1 MKKNQSSQPWVARL
15 DRWSFFHR
23 AVKALR
29 IRQIFSATLS
39 LIPLKRHLKSSGT
52 HYEIR
57 DLESFFLANEI
68 FKEQVYDEIFAGE
81 KIDSLIDLGC
91 NVGYFICYAKH
102 RLGKV
107 NFKGLGVDANP
118 YLIERAK
125 RHVRLN
131 QLEQV
136 NIVHG
141 LAGGEG
147 KACTFFIY
155 PSHLGS
161 SQFSLFEP
169 GKEPKGKWKEIKVSC
184 LQVEEQW
191 NARFGSESSV
201 DLLKVDIE
209 GSEGRFFEQEF
220 SLLKRVKRL
229 IVEWHKW
236 IVKPEDYAELL
247 NRAGF
252 VKSRILTPGEW
263 AEVILY
269 ERADTSS

>member
-1 MKKNQSSQPWVARL
+1 MKKNASSQPWIARL
-15 DRWSFFHR
+15 DGWSFFHR
-23 AVKALR
+23 AIKVLR
-29 IRQIFSATLS
+29 LRQILSAVLS
-39 LIPLKRHLKSSGT
+39 LVPLRRYLKSSGT
-52 HYEIR
+52 QYEIK

-68 FKEQVYDEIFAGE
+68 FKEQVYNEIFEGE
-81 KIDSLIDLGC
+81 KVESIIDLGC

-102 RLGKV
+102 RLGRTD
-107 NFKGLGVDANP
+107 FKGLGVDANP

-125 RHVRLN
+125 RHVSLN
-131 QLEQV
+131 QLNQV
-136 NIVHG
+136 KVVHG

-147 KACTFFIY
+147 GQCTFFIY

-169 GKEPKGKWKEIKVSC
+169 GKEPKGKWKEIKVDC

-191 NARFGSESSV
+191 NALFGSDSLI

-220 SLLKRVKRL
+220 SLLKRAKRM

-236 IVKPEDYAELL
+236 IVKPKDYAELL

-252 VKSRILTPGEW
+252 VKSRIITPGEW
-263 AEVILY
+263 TEVVLY
-269 ERADTSS
+269 ERD